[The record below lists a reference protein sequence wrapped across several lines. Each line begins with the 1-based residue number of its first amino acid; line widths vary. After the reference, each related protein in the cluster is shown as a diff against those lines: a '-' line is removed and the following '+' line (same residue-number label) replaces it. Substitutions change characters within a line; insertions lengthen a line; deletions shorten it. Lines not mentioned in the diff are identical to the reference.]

1 MELLVHINKRIKNN
15 PRIQLPVE
23 ALLLQ
28 YQDPA
33 ATSFVINFTIIY
45 IKMGFP
51 RLSLERQM
59 ELVPSV
65 LAGIEAKPTMH
76 QGWRLFFTKIFEGF
90 DRRTQK
96 TVKFKVVKISYRDVM
111 KTEIFKKKKKLQK
124 LLLFLSLSDI
134 FHMLNYHVDIRYQ
147 YAFLFRLFPV
157 FHVPLFWTKHK
168 HRESQLSREICC

>member
-51 RLSLERQM
+51 RLPLTRQI

-76 QGWRLFFTKIFEGF
+76 QVKSPKI
-90 DRRTQK
+90 
-96 TVKFKVVKISYRDVM
+96 YR
-111 KTEIFKKKKKLQK
+111 
-124 LLLFLSLSDI
+124 
-134 FHMLNYHVDIRYQ
+134 YRYLKEEFQ
-147 YAFLFRLFPV
+147 S
-157 FHVPLFWTKHK
+157 TGTGT
-168 HRESQLSREICC
+168 I

>member
-51 RLSLERQM
+51 RLPLPRQM

-76 QGWRLFFTKIFEGF
+76 Q
-90 DRRTQK
+90 D
-96 TVKFKVVKISYRDVM
+96 S
-111 KTEIFKKKKKLQK
+111 
-124 LLLFLSLSDI
+124 LLLMIMPVLGELSKHCPKDPNRKKSVLGLCEKPAVSKARHFNI
-134 FHMLNYHVDIRYQ
+134 SVCFKGVGTYWYRTRYGI
-147 YAFLFRLFPV
+147 Y
-157 FHVPLFWTKHK
+157 
-168 HRESQLSREICC
+168 

>member
-76 QGWRLFFTKIFEGF
+76 QGWRLFTKSLKSFYL
-90 DRRTQK
+90 RTRK
-96 TVKFKVVKISYRDVM
+96 
-111 KTEIFKKKKKLQK
+111 
-124 LLLFLSLSDI
+124 
-134 FHMLNYHVDIRYQ
+134 
-147 YAFLFRLFPV
+147 
-157 FHVPLFWTKHK
+157 
-168 HRESQLSREICC
+168 SQFYTG